1 MTEYRL
7 FRCLVC
13 GFEYDEAQ
21 AGQRKASIPAPCG
34 RHPRRLVVPRLRR
47 REGRFRHDRDR
58 PAMSCAF

>member
-21 AGQRKASIPAPCG
+21 GWPEEGIDPGTLWTTSPTTGRAPTAA
-34 RHPRRLVVPRLRR
+34 PRRPI
-47 REGRFRHDRDR
+47 
-58 PAMSCAF
+58 ST